1 MLAGVFVHKSKNAAH
16 AYAKS
21 LKSINSFSF
30 FFPFFPGSPAFTKA
44 LGIPLSGFLR
54 LEIEPASV
62 QSTQAR

>member
-1 MLAGVFVHKSKNAAH
+1 MLADVLVYKSKNVAH
-16 AYAKS
+16 AYLKS
-21 LKSINSFSF
+21 RKSINSFSF
-30 FFPFFPGSPAFTKA
+30 FFPFFPGSPAFIKA